1 MKRKILRE
9 ENTMLD
15 IQRNVSGIGSGSKD
29 DPFIQL
35 TIPIRQ
41 NLDSENPNIHYPH
54 EIERYKE
61 QLFDVFE
68 KLITLRNSFERCL
81 ENPSVKPSQKI
92 GLEKSIKRIDIINS
106 KLIRIPDFLSLFS
119 VDT

>member
-15 IQRNVSGIGSGSKD
+15 SQRNVSGIGPGSKD
-29 DPFIQL
+29 DPFVQL
-35 TIPIRQ
+35 TIPIGQ
-41 NLDSENPNIHYPH
+41 NLNSQNPNIHYPH
-54 EIERYKE
+54 EIERFKE

-68 KLITLRNSFERCL
+68 KLIILRNNFEQCL
-81 ENPSVKPSQKI
+81 ENPSVKDSQKI
-92 GLEKSIKRIDIINS
+92 GLEKSIKRIDMINT
-106 KLIRIPDFLSLFS
+106 KLIKIPDFLSLFS

>member
-9 ENTMLD
+9 DNTMLD
-15 IQRNVSGIGSGSKD
+15 TQRNVSGIGPGSKD

-35 TIPIRQ
+35 TVPIHQ
-41 NLDSENPNIHYPH
+41 SLDSQNPNIHYPH
-54 EIERYKE
+54 EIERFKE

-68 KLITLRNSFERCL
+68 KLITLRNNFEKCK
-81 ENPSVKPSQKI
+81 ENPSVKDSQKI
-92 GLEKSIKRIDIINS
+92 GLDKSIKRIDIINT